1 MKTETLERANE
12 LQKQIVWYKKHIAD
26 IKLID
31 SKGGYQC
38 MTLKPEDSYYFDG
51 RELLPELLPISLNDF
66 KSLYIS
72 KAEAKIK
79 ELEAEFEALKD

>member
-1 MKTETLERANE
+1 MKTETLEKANE

-26 IKLID
+26 IKSID
-31 SKGGYQC
+31 ERGGYDC
-38 MTLKPEDSYYFDG
+38 ISLKPEDDRLNS
-51 RELLPELLPISLNDF
+51 RNLLPELLPISLNDF

-79 ELEAEFEALKD
+79 ELETEFENLKD